1 MKRTQVV
8 TTKNNEN
15 DVRQNEA
22 HLIRRTAIFQGR
34 QRTDIREPIT
44 PGDIKVVVKTFLI
57 TKLTVMQ

>member
-44 PGDIKVVVKTFLI
+44 PGDIKL
-57 TKLTVMQ
+57 